1 MKPTN
6 YHLFDFLD
14 FDPDLSRDESLW
26 KAYKPTSVYEK
37 DGDIC
42 INVPFQKQVLSNDMA
57 PDTASPRE
65 EYTLVIRQYTSGI
78 TRLFIGFGEES
89 MTDQSEMLQFSDRVK
104 KLPLQVTQTEGEWLP
119 TIH

>member
-89 MTDQSEMLQFSDRVK
+89 MTD
-104 KLPLQVTQTEGEWLP
+104 
-119 TIH
+119 

>member
-57 PDTASPRE
+57 PDTTSPRE
-65 EYTLVIRQYTSGI
+65 EYTLSSVSTPQVSPGS
-78 TRLFIGFGEES
+78 L
-89 MTDQSEMLQFSDRVK
+89 SDSVK
-104 KLPLQVTQTEGEWLP
+104 KA
-119 TIH
+119 

>member
-26 KAYKPTSVYEK
+26 KAYKPTAVYEK

-42 INVPFQKQVLSNDMA
+42 ISVPFKSKCSLTIWH
-57 PDTASPRE
+57 PILHSP
-65 EYTLVIRQYTSGI
+65 
-78 TRLFIGFGEES
+78 
-89 MTDQSEMLQFSDRVK
+89 
-104 KLPLQVTQTEGEWLP
+104 
-119 TIH
+119 

>member
-57 PDTASPRE
+57 PDTASP
-65 EYTLVIRQYTSGI
+65 VKNIRWSSVSTPQVSPDS
-78 TRLFIGFGEES
+78 L
-89 MTDQSEMLQFSDRVK
+89 SDSVK
-104 KLPLQVTQTEGEWLP
+104 KA
-119 TIH
+119 

>member
-26 KAYKPTSVYEK
+26 KAYKPTAVYEK

-42 INVPFQKQVLSNDMA
+42 ISVPFQKQVLSNDMA
-57 PDTASPRE
+57 PDTDIRPVKNIRWSSVNIPQASPGS
-65 EYTLVIRQYTSGI
+65 L
-78 TRLFIGFGEES
+78 
-89 MTDQSEMLQFSDRVK
+89 SDSVK
-104 KLPLQVTQTEGEWLP
+104 KA
-119 TIH
+119 

>member
-42 INVPFQKQVLSNDMA
+42 INVPLNPEKPDVPLNKNDAFQKVQK
-57 PDTASPRE
+57 R
-65 EYTLVIRQYTSGI
+65 
-78 TRLFIGFGEES
+78 
-89 MTDQSEMLQFSDRVK
+89 RVQEK
-104 KLPLQVTQTEGEWLP
+104 R
-119 TIH
+119 

>member
-42 INVPFQKQVLSNDMA
+42 INVPVQKQTLSNDNSIRWSYVST
-57 PDTASPRE
+57 PQVSPGS
-65 EYTLVIRQYTSGI
+65 L
-78 TRLFIGFGEES
+78 
-89 MTDQSEMLQFSDRVK
+89 SDSVK
-104 KLPLQVTQTEGEWLP
+104 KA
-119 TIH
+119 